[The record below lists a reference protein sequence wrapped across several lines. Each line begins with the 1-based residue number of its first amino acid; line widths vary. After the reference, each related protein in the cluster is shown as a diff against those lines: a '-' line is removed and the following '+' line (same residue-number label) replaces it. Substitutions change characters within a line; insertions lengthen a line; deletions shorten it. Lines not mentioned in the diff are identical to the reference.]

1 MPGGRTHTASSF
13 SLELD
18 GGPCGFVRSV
28 EGGGVTAD
36 VVVEQ
41 QGTTATAWN

>member
-28 EGGGVTAD
+28 EGGVTAD